1 MSELYWRSNSLVI
14 PKDTLIMLHPPQR
27 PPWLLLCLLLIVL
40 SAGFSPAQASDAAP
54 VKKQLPADVRA
65 YRAAAAVVDP
75 EKRLAAMRSFVKQ
88 YPKSRVVSEA
98 QGQILKVLLDNFPER
113 TVEIDKQAK
122 LTVKGSGKG
131 DVAWALAEAGTNGVD
146 LKLAEK
152 LAKAEVGHL
161 TETSYNNHTLALYK
175 KYKETPPKPEA
186 LHKRY
191 LNARAEALAQLADVY
206 LREGKSTQAAAL
218 ISEAFTLD
226 PLVDDVNSQRG
237 RLALLDHKDGLA
249 LESFE
254 RAQLV
259 GAISTADRK
268 KMKQLYR
275 EAHGG
280 SEEGLDAEMDARYA
294 QLFPS
299 PFPAGKPATNDVH
312 RTVLLELF
320 TGSAC
325 GPCVGADL
333 SLDAVLDAYPRSEV
347 VALSF
352 DEHIPEPD
360 PLANPDSVA
369 RRHVYDID
377 STPTFVIDGVVQELY
392 GANRDES
399 QEIHDKLA
407 KLVEAYASLPSS
419 VELKLSAEAPSG
431 SVSPVIHA
439 HATGQLPNS
448 GEVAKMIAAKPTSA
462 NPATAAPQADTKA
475 PPADAAEPQLVVN
488 FALVEDE
495 IRYSGENGIRFHRM
509 VVRSLAKPADSGF
522 PVTAGGN
529 FSLDASFDLAAI
541 SGALRNYLDDYEQH
555 NDQFGKITFI
565 SKDTTIRPSHLA
577 IAAWVQDAVSHRV
590 LQAAFIPVSQPQK
603 EAE

>member
-1 MSELYWRSNSLVI
+1 
-14 PKDTLIMLHPPQR
+14 MLHPPQR

>member
-1 MSELYWRSNSLVI
+1 
-14 PKDTLIMLHPPQR
+14 MLHPPQR

-122 LTVKGSGKG
+122 LAVKGSGKG

-152 LAKAEVGHL
+152 LAKEEVGHL

-431 SVSPVIHA
+431 GVSPVIHA

-462 NPATAAPQADTKA
+462 KPATAAPQADTNT

>member
-1 MSELYWRSNSLVI
+1 MDVFIMSKR
-14 PKDTLIMLHPPQR
+14 PQR
-27 PPWLLLCLLLIVL
+27 SPWLLLCLLLILVPA
-40 SAGFSPAQASDAAP
+40 SFSHAQASGSAP

-65 YRAAAAVVDP
+65 YKAAETVVDP
-75 EKRLAAMRSFVKQ
+75 EKRLAAMRSFVKE
-88 YPKSRVVSEA
+88 YSKSPEVSDAHRE
-98 QGQILKVLLDNFPER
+98 ILKILLDNFPER
-113 TVEIDKQAK
+113 TVEIEKQAK

-131 DVAWALAEAGTNGVD
+131 YVAEFLAEAGTNGVD

-152 LAKAEVGHL
+152 FAKEEVAYLG
-161 TETSYNNHTLALYK
+161 EASYDKETLASYA
-175 KYKETPPKPEA
+175 KYKMTPPKPEA
-186 LHKRY
+186 LHKGY
-191 LNARAEALAQLADVY
+191 AKARAEALAVLADVY
-206 LREGKSTQAAAL
+206 LRESKSTQAAAL

-249 LESFE
+249 LDSFE

-268 KMKQLYR
+268 KMMELYR

-280 SEEGLDAEMDARYA
+280 SEEGFDAEMDARYA

-299 PFPAGKPATNDVH
+299 PFPAGKPSTKDVH

-325 GPCVGADL
+325 SPCVGADL
-333 SLDAVLDAYPRSEV
+333 SIEAVLDAYPRSEV
-347 VALSF
+347 VVLTF
-352 DEHIPEPD
+352 DEHIPDPD

-369 RRHVYDID
+369 RGQVYDIVG
-377 STPTFVIDGVVQELY
+377 TPSFVFDGVLQDLY

-399 QEIHDKLA
+399 RELHDKLA
-407 KLVEAYASLPSS
+407 KLVEAYASLPSG
-419 VELKLSAEAPSG
+419 VELKLSADAASG
-431 SVSPVIHA
+431 GVSQIHA
-439 HATGQLPNS
+439 HAIGQLPNTS
-448 GEVAKMIAAKPTSA
+448 EVAKMIAAKPKSDE
-462 NPATAAPQADTKA
+462 PATAAPKAGTKA
-475 PPADAAEPQLVVN
+475 PPADAMPAAAAPAEPQLVVN
-488 FALVEDE
+488 FAFVEDE

-509 VVRSLAKPADSGF
+509 VVRALAKPADSGF
-522 PVTAGGN
+522 RVTAGDN

-541 SGALRNYLDDYEQH
+541 SGALRTYLDDYEQH
-555 NDQFGKITFI
+555 NDRFGKITFI

-577 IAAWVQDAVSHRV
+577 IAAWVQDSVSHRV
-590 LQAAFIPVSQPQK
+590 LQAAFIPVSQEQK

>member
-1 MSELYWRSNSLVI
+1 MSKR
-14 PKDTLIMLHPPQR
+14 PQR
-27 PPWLLLCLLLIVL
+27 PPWRLLCLLLIVL
-40 SAGFSPAQASDAAP
+40 ASSFSQAQASDSAP
-54 VKKQLPADVRA
+54 AKKQLPADVRA
-65 YRAAAAVVDP
+65 YKAALAVVDP
-75 EKRLAAMRSFVKQ
+75 EKRLAAMRGFVKE
-88 YPKSRVVSEA
+88 YPKSSAVSDA
-98 QGQILKVLLDNFPER
+98 QSEILKILLDNFPER
-113 TVEIDKQAK
+113 TVEIEKQAK
-122 LTVKGSGKG
+122 LTVKGSGKEH
-131 DVAWALAEAGTNGVD
+131 VAWVLAEAGTNGVD

-152 LAKAEVGHL
+152 FAKADVAHL
-161 TETSYNNHTLALYK
+161 SEASYDKDRLAMYA
-175 KYKETPPKPEA
+175 KYKETPPKPED
-186 LHKRY
+186 LHNGY
-191 LNARAEALAQLADVY
+191 VTARADALAVLADVY
-206 LREGKSTQAAAL
+206 LRENKSTQAAAL

-254 RAQLV
+254 RALLV

-268 KMKQLYR
+268 KMMELYR

-299 PFPAGKPATNDVH
+299 PFPAGKLSTKDVH

-325 GPCVGADL
+325 SPCVGADL
-333 SLDAVLDAYPRSEV
+333 SIDALLDAYPRSEV
-347 VALSF
+347 VALAF
-352 DEHIPEPD
+352 DQHIPDPD

-369 RRHVYDID
+369 RRQVYEID
-377 STPTFVIDGVVQELY
+377 STPTFVIDGVVQNLY
-392 GANRDES
+392 GANRDGSRELY
-399 QEIHDKLA
+399 DKVA
-407 KLVEAYASLPSS
+407 KLVEAYASLPSG
-419 VELKLSAEAPSG
+419 VELKLSANAASG
-431 SVSPVIHA
+431 GVSDLIHA
-439 HATGQLPNS
+439 HAIGQLPNT
-448 GEVAKMIAAKPTSA
+448 GEVAKMIAAKPKSDE
-462 NPATAAPQADTKA
+462 PATAAPKVDTKA
-475 PPADAAEPQLVVN
+475 PPAVAMPASAAPAEPQLVVN

-522 PVTAGGN
+522 RVTAGDN

-541 SGALRNYLDDYEQH
+541 SGALGNYLDDYEQH
-555 NDQFGKITFI
+555 NDRFGKITFI

-577 IAAWVQDAVSHRV
+577 IAAWVQDSVSHRV
-590 LQAAFIPVSQPQK
+590 LQAAFIPVSQQQK

>member
-1 MSELYWRSNSLVI
+1 
-14 PKDTLIMLHPPQR
+14 MLNRPQR
-27 PPWLLLCLLLIVL
+27 SPWLLLCILLIVV
-40 SAGFSPAQASDAAP
+40 SAGFSRARASDPAP
-54 VKKQLPADVRA
+54 VKKQLPVDVRA

-75 EKRLAAMRSFVKQ
+75 EKRLAAMRSFVKE
-88 YPKSRVVSEA
+88 YPKSRAVGDA
-98 QGQILKVLLDNFPER
+98 QGHILKVLLGNFPER
-113 TVEIDKQAK
+113 TVEIEKQAK
-122 LTVKGSGKG
+122 LTVKDSGKG
-131 DVAWALAEAGTNGVD
+131 YVARDLAEAGTNGVD

-152 LAKAEVGHL
+152 LAKEEVAHL
-161 TETSYNNHTLALYK
+161 NEASYDKERLALYK
-175 KYKETPPKPEA
+175 KYKITPPKPDA
-186 LHKRY
+186 LHKSY
-191 LNARAEALAQLADVY
+191 ANARADALAQLADVY
-206 LREGKSTQAAAL
+206 LRENKSTQAAAL

-237 RLALLDHKDGLA
+237 RLALIDHNSALA
-249 LESFE
+249 LESFQQ
-254 RAQLV
+254 AQLV

-268 KMKQLYR
+268 KMMELYR

-280 SEEGLDAEMDARYA
+280 SEEGLDAEMDARYT

-299 PFPAGKPATNDVH
+299 PFPAGKPSTTDVH

-333 SLDAVLDAYPRSEV
+333 STDAVLDAYPRSEV

-352 DEHIPEPD
+352 DEHIPDPD

-369 RRHVYDID
+369 RRHLYDID
-377 STPTFVIDGVVQELY
+377 GTPTFAIDGVVQELY
-392 GANRDES
+392 GTSRDES
-399 QEIHDKLA
+399 GELHDKLA
-407 KLVEAYASLPSS
+407 KLVDAYASLPSG
-419 VELKLSAEAPSG
+419 VELKLSAEATSG
-431 SVSPVIHA
+431 GASYLIHA
-439 HATGQLPNS
+439 HAIGQLPNTV
-448 GEVAKMIAAKPTSA
+448 EVAKMIAAKPKSEE
-462 NPATAAPQADTKA
+462 PATAAPKADSKA
-475 PPADAAEPQLVVN
+475 APADAMPAAAAPAEPQLMVN

-522 PVTAGGN
+522 RVSAGDS

-541 SGALRNYLDDYEQH
+541 SGALRTYLDDYEQH

-565 SKDTTIRPSHLA
+565 SKDTNIRQSHLA

-590 LQAAFIPVSQPQK
+590 LQAAFIPVNQQQK